1 MLRPVPAPQWTPE
14 QAREMAVRGNQ
25 AKAAARLARAERLNK
40 AANGTEFQEDTLART
55 REILTSTMDRMAKA
69 TDPKDLEL
77 LARAASHMAELERRL
92 AGRPLPGT
100 TRRDG
105 PAAPPPRAKLPDPR

>member
-1 MLRPVPAPQWTPE
+1 MLRPVPFTKENAAAYGRQGA
-14 QAREMAVRGNQ
+14 QALIVARQQHASWV
-25 AKAAARLARAERLNK
+25 KAAA
-40 AANGTEFQEDTLART
+40 NGDDFQATTLART
-55 REILTSTMDRMAKA
+55 RELLSDTLARMAKA

>member
-1 MLRPVPAPQWTPE
+1 
-14 QAREMAVRGNQ
+14 MANH
-25 AKAAARLARAERLNK
+25 
-40 AANGTEFQEDTLART
+40 ANGTEFQEETLAHT
-55 REILTSTMDRMAKA
+55 RELLSNTLDRMSKA

-100 TRRDG
+100 VNRSRAVDP
-105 PAAPPPRAKLPDPR
+105 PAGRTSLPEPR